1 MKIANK
7 GEAALAAENEAAA
20 ECGSVMEIVAEVSA
34 PAIYE
39 SGVQDYRKVTESI
52 KAAALAIVA
61 DAETAKGRKELRSVA
76 YAVARSKTLLDG
88 MGKDLV
94 ADLKEKAKRV
104 DLIRKGIRDELDELK
119 GAVLAPVDAW
129 EARVRAVEDRINS
142 IRALGEIRMGETA
155 DQIKAR
161 IMRLEEIDGE
171 EIDSMGRD
179 DELAA
184 EVKTA
189 MALLNDAL
197 EQKVKY
203 EAEQAELA
211 KLREEKAQRDAED
224 AKRKADEERKA
235 REQAIAEA
243 AAAKAR
249 AEALAEKAK
258 TEPVRVALASGND
271 LLRREIEDSIL
282 EWEELSDF
290 VRPTDEVTFAATLA
304 MALMMGEI
312 ANVRVVDREV
322 AG

>member
-1 MKIANK
+1 M
-7 GEAALAAENEAAA
+7 AAENEAAA

-88 MGKDLV
+88 MGKELV

-119 GAVLAPVDAW
+119 NEVLAPVDAW
-129 EARVRAVEDRINS
+129 EGRVRAVEDRINS
-142 IRALGEIRMGETA
+142 IGALGEIRMGESA
-155 DQIKAR
+155 DQIRAR

-179 DELAA
+179 EELAA

-211 KLREEKAQRDAED
+211 KLREEKARRDAED

-258 TEPVRVALASGND
+258 TEPVQQRTEPVRVEITGSSSD
-271 LLRREIEDSIL
+271 LLKREIEDSIL

-290 VRPTDEVTFAATLA
+290 VRPSDEITFAATLA

-312 ANVRVVDREV
+312 ANVQVVGWEV
-322 AG
+322 AV